1 MIDYSIEVSFKFK
14 DTNSIGKE
22 SQMVR
27 EELEKL
33 SNEHGG
39 DMRAFDYDNSFDSK
53 TGDIKVVCLNYNY
66 RFVSF
71 ENANNFILNL
81 PTHYE
86 ILWILKNKSD
96 YIIYSTRN
104 KPDSKKFNSDDKNLY
119 KTVLER
125 IKNNNN

>member
-53 TGDIKVVCLNYNY
+53 TGDIQVVCLNYNY

-81 PTHYE
+81 PAHYE

-96 YIIYSTRN
+96 YIVYSTRN

>member
-33 SNEHGG
+33 SSEHEG

-66 RFVSF
+66 RFGTF

-81 PTHYE
+81 PAHYE
-86 ILWILKNKSD
+86 ILWILKNKAD
-96 YIIYSTRN
+96 YIVYSTRN

-125 IKNNNN
+125 IKNNKQ